1 MQCGALERK
10 EDSGETGATRIKSVD
25 HEMYCPSV
33 QVFSFHRGSWLGAFH
48 AHRDRF
54 LSHQGKLGN
63 GTVWTIFATVLE
75 IYNYSKIKG
84 LFFLKK
90 KKKGKGN
97 SVRPCGVPTP
107 YSLGAHLAGPLPNP
121 APAPA
126 PTLRPM
132 LARGRRE
139 LRVLKLKSFWHIQF
153 LGKLVS
159 TRKWWGERRFLNC
172 RTLKA
177 TNRIKVL

>member
-48 AHRDRF
+48 THRDRF

-63 GTVWTIFATVLE
+63 GTVWTIFARVLE

-90 KKKGKGN
+90 KKRKRKQCQALWGSHSLFPGCSPSWATSK
-97 SVRPCGVPTP
+97 PCPGPSP
-107 YSLGAHLAGPLPNP
+107 YPKTN
-121 APAPA
+121 
-126 PTLRPM
+126 
-132 LARGRRE
+132 ARQRKEGI
-139 LRVLKLKSFWHIQF
+139 RVLKLKSFWHIQF

-159 TRKWWGERRFLNC
+159 TRKW
-172 RTLKA
+172 
-177 TNRIKVL
+177 